1 MWDGKTG
8 AFKAF
13 ATLRIFGDGLQP
25 AAISKALGLT
35 ASKCDVA
42 ESGFGTWSYST
53 HDVLDNLRPL
63 EDQVLHILQLLEP
76 RSAAIIALREKFA
89 TQVFCYFGSQS
100 DSAVFTCRPI
110 RWRGSP
116 AYSSTLTSTGIFAV
130 MPRETPSQSLQPT
143 PSRLVSSL
151 IVIKIPT
158 RACQPRS
165 R

>member
-53 HDVLDNLRPL
+53 HGVLDNLRPL

-76 RSAAIIALREKFA
+76 RSAAIIALRENFA

-100 DSAVFTCRPI
+100 DLGGFHLSAD
-110 RWRGSP
+110 
-116 AYSSTLTSTGIFAV
+116 TLA
-130 MPRETPSQSLQPT
+130 RLARLQ
-143 PSRLVSSL
+143 LDFDVDGYFCCDA
-151 IVIKIPT
+151 T
-158 RACQPRS
+158 RNA
-165 R
+165 